1 MASSIQEEIEYIRK
15 NLPPQTKL
23 ITANTNF
30 VTAVCEKT
38 ASRSIKVTLTIP
50 SSRSNNDNDESS
62 SSSYPCIPLIVSID
76 TQQKNGKTKIPPGL
90 KKKLENQLTKVA
102 EEEISPGTFGQIHA
116 VLVRLQIFVDTN
128 RFVPCWKELKQSMDL
143 ISSSSSTTTKK
154 GSSRKCS
161 MSILSETKGMMKV
174 QFEMNNDYKY
184 ACKITIDEGYPTTLS
199 IHDWGKSSF
208 IQTIPSGTNMPNEL
222 FTYLTNQAQ
231 QFVRLLQDGMPEKEA
246 RCYIHQ
252 TNTGGGVPMIT
263 EDGHQV
269 PKYDGSNS
277 QLSLLPLVQYLIDT
291 IPSVFDH
298 ICPKCEKSIFPSD
311 SQTLKS
317 LYIKKKKIQIQK
329 LCPIQS
335 YCGCWY
341 HYGCLQQVLLE
352 PPFGDACSNDIDDG
366 CGGRQVGHKIFFSDD
381 DGDNNNIGTRDEREK
396 MWQMEQRQQREL
408 DDMAMMF

>member
-1 MASSIQEEIEYIRK
+1 MASSIQEEIEYVRK

-38 ASRSIKVTLTIP
+38 PSRSIKVTLTIP
-50 SSRSNNDNDESS
+50 SNTSDS
-62 SSSYPCIPLIVSID
+62 SSSYPYRSLIVSID

-90 KKKLENQLTKVA
+90 KKKLENQLIKVA
-102 EEEISPGTFGQIHA
+102 EEEIPPGKFGQIHA
-116 VLVRLQIFVDTN
+116 VLVRLHLFVDTN

-154 GSSRKCS
+154 GSSRKCT
-161 MSILSETKGMMKV
+161 MSVLSETKGTMKV
-174 QFEMNNDYKY
+174 QFDMNNDYKY

-208 IQTIPSGTNMPNEL
+208 IQTIPSGTNMPDEL
-222 FTYLTNQAQ
+222 STYLTNQAQ

-246 RCYIHQ
+246 RSYIAQ
-252 TNTGGGVPMIT
+252 TNTDGGVPMIT

-277 QLSLLPLVQYLIDT
+277 QLSLLPLIQYLIDT
-291 IPSVFDH
+291 TPSLLDH
-298 ICPKCEKSIFPSD
+298 ICPKCEASIFPSD

-317 LYIKKKKIQIQK
+317 LYIKKKKKIPQQ

-335 YCGCWY
+335 SCGCWY
-341 HYGCLQQVLLE
+341 HYGCLHQVLLE
-352 PPFGDACSNDIDDG
+352 PPFGDTCSNDGNDG
-366 CGGRQVGHKIFFSDD
+366 CGGCQVGHKIFFSDD
-381 DGDNNNIGTRDEREK
+381 DYNNNIGTRDEREK

>member
-1 MASSIQEEIEYIRK
+1 MASSIQEEIEYVRK

-38 ASRSIKVTLTIP
+38 PSRSIKVTLTIP
-50 SSRSNNDNDESS
+50 SNTSDS
-62 SSSYPCIPLIVSID
+62 SSSYPYKPLIVSID

-90 KKKLENQLTKVA
+90 KKKLENQLIKVA
-102 EEEISPGTFGQIHA
+102 EEEISPGKFGQIHA
-116 VLVRLQIFVDTN
+116 VLVRLHLFVDTN

-154 GSSRKCS
+154 GSSRKCT
-161 MSILSETKGMMKV
+161 MSVLSETKGTMKV
-174 QFEMNNDYKY
+174 QFDMNNDYKY

-208 IQTIPSGTNMPNEL
+208 IQTIPSGTNMPDEL
-222 FTYLTNQAQ
+222 STYLTNQAQ

-246 RCYIHQ
+246 RSYIAQ
-252 TNTGGGVPMIT
+252 TNTDGGVPMIT

-277 QLSLLPLVQYLIDT
+277 QLSLLPLIQYLIDT
-291 IPSVFDH
+291 KPSLLDH
-298 ICPKCEKSIFPSD
+298 ICPKCEASIFPSD

-317 LYIKKKKIQIQK
+317 LYIKKKKKIPQK

-341 HYGCLQQVLLE
+341 HYGCLHQVLLE
-352 PPFGDACSNDIDDG
+352 PPFGDTCSNNDGNDG
-366 CGGRQVGHKIFFSDD
+366 CGGCQVGHKIFFSDD
-381 DGDNNNIGTRDEREK
+381 DYNNNIGTRDEREK